1 LKQLYLQKSA
11 GPSKLEVRSGW
22 LNQQLLQAAQR
33 LWEEFELAMEERKS
47 QLRQQLAESEARML
61 QVKAPDEAQ
70 RRGPLGTRPLKSL
83 GET

>member
-1 LKQLYLQKSA
+1 ML
-11 GPSKLEVRSGW
+11 SGW

>member
-11 GPSKLEVRSGW
+11 GPSKLEVLSGW
-22 LNQQLLQAAQR
+22 WNQQLLQAAQR